1 VSGPAAGPRIALL
14 ENPIQEYAWGSR
26 TAIAELL
33 GHSAPARRPQAEMW
47 MGAHPHAASRVRLD
61 GHRVS
66 LIEWI
71 ERHPDEVLGA
81 PVRERFAGRL
91 PFLFKVLA
99 VERPLSIQAHP
110 DARQAR
116 EGFAREEAQGIDR
129 DAPERC
135 YRDRSHKPELICAL
149 TPFRALR
156 GFRSVAEI
164 LALLDALDA
173 PGLAPERACL
183 SGPGAG
189 ALRDFLAGL
198 LTMDPERRAR
208 VIQEVAAAATAGA
221 AEQPAFA
228 SVLRLLE
235 ERPGDLGALAP
246 LFLNAVRLE
255 PGQAMFLPA
264 GELHC
269 YLGGVGVELMASS
282 DNVLRGGLTG
292 KHVDVPELLRILHFR
307 ETRVEVLSLE
317 GGAGGEA
324 HYRTP
329 AEEFRLSR
337 FDVAPGAPFASGSD
351 RSVELLLCTAGDVR
365 IASAADAEPLA
376 LAKGAS
382 CIVPACAGRY
392 RVEGEGTLYQ
402 ASVPG

>member
-1 VSGPAAGPRIALL
+1 VSSPAAAPGIALL

-33 GHSAPARRPQAEMW
+33 GRSSPAPRPQAEMW
-47 MGAHPHAASRVRLD
+47 MGAHPRAPSRVRLD
-61 GHRVS
+61 GHWVS

-71 ERHPDEVLGA
+71 DSNPDDVLGA
-81 PVRERFAGRL
+81 PVCERFAGRL

-116 EGFAREEAQGIDR
+116 EGFAREEAQGIAR

-135 YRDRSHKPELICAL
+135 YRDGSHKPELICAL
-149 TPFRALR
+149 TPFRTLR
-156 GFRSVAEI
+156 GFRSRVEI
-164 LALLDALDA
+164 RALLDALDA
-173 PGLAPERACL
+173 PSLAPERACL
-183 SGPGAG
+183 AGPGEH

-198 LTMDPERRAR
+198 LTMDSERRAR
-208 VIQEVAAAATAGA
+208 VIEEVAAAATAGA

-228 SVLRLLE
+228 DVLRLLE
-235 ERPGDLGALAP
+235 ERPGDLGGLAP

-269 YLGGVGVELMASS
+269 YLCGVGVELMANS

-292 KHVDVPELLRILHFR
+292 KHVDVAELLRILHFR

-324 HYRTP
+324 HYQTP

-337 FDVAPGAPFASGSD
+337 FDVAPGAPFASGSG
-351 RSVELLLCTAGDVR
+351 RSVDLLLCTAGDVR
-365 IASAADAEPLA
+365 IASEAMAQPLA

-382 CIVPACAGRY
+382 CIVPACVGRY
-392 RVEGEGTLYQ
+392 RVEGEGTLYR